1 MRAIFA
7 AAALA
12 AFLPAASAL
21 AAPSTPTVHIRN
33 DAFAPAT
40 LTVHAGDTVTFINDD
55 DDAHTV
61 TADDGSW
68 DSDGLN
74 QTERWKHTFAKAGT
88 IAYHCTVH
96 PFMHGTII
104 VKSAP

>member
-1 MRAIFA
+1 MRALFA

-12 AFLPAASAL
+12 AFLPAASAI
-21 AAPSTPTVHIRN
+21 AAVTPPTVHIRN
-33 DAFAPAT
+33 DAFTPAS
-40 LTVHAGDTVTFINDD
+40 LTVQAGTTVTFINDD

-74 QTERWKHTFAKAGT
+74 QTESWKHTFTKAGKVT
-88 IAYHCTVH
+88 YHCTVH
-96 PFMHGTII
+96 PFMHGTIV